1 MAQVTIAPGRLSGTV
16 AAPPSKSAAH
26 RGLILAALCQGVSTV
41 TPVDLSDDVSATL
54 TGIAALGT
62 HCQRHKE
69 GVRVTGAQLP
79 PAALPLVDC
88 RESGSTLRFLL
99 PAALV
104 LAGGAHFVGR
114 GRLGQR
120 PMKPYEDICRRQ
132 GIAYEIGHGGGLDLR
147 VEGRL
152 RSGEFI
158 LPGDVSS
165 QFVSGLLMALP
176 RLPGDSLIR
185 LTGKVESVGYIR
197 QTIQAMRAFSLEVE
211 ARDEGT
217 YRVPGGQRYRPA
229 LFQVEGDYS
238 QAAVFL
244 CAGALGSSLWVKGLS
259 GASVQG
265 DQAVLE
271 HLMRMGAGV
280 SRDERGLQVQAGPL
294 AGACIDGSQCPDIVP
309 ILALVCALARGES
322 RIVGAARLRLKE
334 SDRLAATCQELNRL
348 GGRVEQTGDGLII
361 QGVESLEGGVI
372 CDCHGDHRIA
382 MLLAVA
388 ALRCRRPVTLDGVEC
403 LSKSYPRFLEDFRQ
417 LGGEVHGWNMG

>member
-26 RGLILAALCQGVSTV
+26 RGLILAAMCPGASTLA
-41 TPVDLSDDVSATL
+41 PVDLSDDVSATL
-54 TGIAALGT
+54 GGIAALGAR
-62 HCQRHKE
+62 CQRNKGE
-69 GVRVTGAQLP
+69 VRVVGAQLP
-79 PAALPLVDC
+79 PDTLPLVDC

-132 GIAYEIGHGGGLDLR
+132 GIAYQAGQGGGLDLR

-152 RSGEFI
+152 RAGEFV

-185 LTGKVESVGYIR
+185 LTGKVESLGYIR
-197 QTIQAMRAFSLEVE
+197 QTLQAMRAFALEVE
-211 ARDEGT
+211 VRDDRT
-217 YRVPGGQRYRPA
+217 YVVPGGQRYRPA
-229 LFQVEGDYS
+229 DFPVEGDYS

-244 CAGALGSSLWVKGLS
+244 CAGALGSSLWVSGLADS
-259 GASVQG
+259 SAQG
-265 DQAVLE
+265 DQAVLD

-280 SRDERGLQVQAGPL
+280 SRGPQGLRVLAGPL
-294 AGACIDGSQCPDIVP
+294 SGVEIDGSQCPDIVP
-309 ILALVCALARGES
+309 ILALVCALAKGES
-322 RIVGAARLRLKE
+322 RILGAARLRLKE
-334 SDRLAATCQELNRL
+334 SDRLSATCQELNRL
-348 GGRVEQTGDGLII
+348 GGRVQETRDGLII
-361 QGVESLEGGVI
+361 QGVQSLEGGVT
-372 CDCHGDHRIA
+372 CSCHGDHRIA

-388 ALRCRRPVTLDGVEC
+388 ALRARRPVTLDGVEC
-403 LSKSYPRFLEDFRQ
+403 LSKSYPGFLKDFQ
-417 LGGEVHGWNMG
+417 MLGGEVHGWHMG